1 VVVVKNAVV
10 VVKNVV
16 VLVKNGE
23 AHFFDSP
30 RFVAENEVFFR
41 RGATAECAVRGVLCA
56 NCSRL
61 DFLTI
66 KNGAP

>member
-1 VVVVKNAVV
+1 MVVVKNAVV

-16 VLVKNGE
+16 VVVKNGE

-41 RGATAECAVRGVLCA
+41 RGRRRRVRGEGGVVRELLA
-56 NCSRL
+56 
-61 DFLTI
+61 
-66 KNGAP
+66 A